1 MLAPRIGLTVGRV
14 GRDREDEAAYTAA
27 IVAAHG
33 QPDWVRP
40 ELTGEALR
48 AWFERL
54 DGLVLTGGG
63 DIAPGRYHAQA
74 GPRLSGIDA
83 ERDDLEITLLRWA
96 IEAGKPIL
104 GICRGHQVLN
114 VTLGG
119 ALIQDIRTHVPHAGR
134 HEAPGGHSPAWHPVH
149 VRSDS
154 LLCKWIG
161 RTRLTTN
168 SYHHQAVSAL
178 GRGLLVSAAAED
190 GIVEGIELAGHP
202 FALGVQWHPERM
214 LEDPSSRA
222 LFGGLTRAADRR

>member
-1 MLAPRIGLTVGRV
+1 MPAPRIGLTVGRV
-14 GRDREDEAAYTAA
+14 GRDRQDESPYAAA
-27 IVAAHG
+27 IAAARG
-33 QPDWVRP
+33 QPEWVRP
-40 ELTGEALR
+40 ELTGETLR
-48 AWFERL
+48 AWFESL

-63 DIAPGRYHAQA
+63 DIAPGRYHARP
-74 GPRLSGIDA
+74 GPRLSGVDP
-83 ERDDLEITLLRWA
+83 ERDDLEITLVRWA

-114 VTLGG
+114 VALGG
-119 ALIQDIRTHVPHAGR
+119 SLMQDIRTHAPHAGR
-134 HEAPGGHSPAWHPVH
+134 HEPARGHSAVWHPVH

-178 GRGLLVSAAAED
+178 GQGLLVSAAAED

-222 LFGGLTRAADRR
+222 LFAGLTRAAGRR